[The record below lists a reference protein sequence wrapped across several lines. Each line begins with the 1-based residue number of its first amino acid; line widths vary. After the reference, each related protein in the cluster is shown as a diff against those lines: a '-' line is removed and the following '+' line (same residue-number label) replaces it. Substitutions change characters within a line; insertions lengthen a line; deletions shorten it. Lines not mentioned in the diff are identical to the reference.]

1 MNLQNF
7 EILIFLLGFLRK
19 NTKEIGKEIV
29 QKYHENISKFRS
41 FVNSFWSIFMSNKI
55 ERSFALAILFRF
67 SDRRM
72 HLLFPIFPTYRYKSS
87 LEIRHNFMRAVSQL
101 MGCKFPLWHTSNR
114 HEQKVHY
121 LSSNLS
127 IYDFSIQSKAI
138 DVQPFE
144 VWVRNEKNGLFSKLP
159 KRKIYIS
166 LRKCDSKASKAK
178 FRHQSKRLI
187 LVFLW
192 QSLKTVK
199 NFNTIYSSLA
209 VLITKSCL
217 KIYNQL
223 KNLLCKLH
231 PGCL

>member
-7 EILIFLLGFLRK
+7 EILIFLLCFLLK

-55 ERSFALAILFRF
+55 ERSFALAIFFRF

-72 HLLFPIFPTYRYKSS
+72 HLLFPIFPTYAYKSS

-101 MGCKFPLWHTSNR
+101 RGCKFPLWHTSNC

-166 LRKCDSKASKAK
+166 LRKCDSRKKVFPLKVFGKKWTTTKNAEFSFWKILFSYLEISSGSFCIRSIKSWK
-178 FRHQSKRLI
+178 F
-187 LVFLW
+187 
-192 QSLKTVK
+192 
-199 NFNTIYSSLA
+199 N
-209 VLITKSCL
+209 
-217 KIYNQL
+217 YNQSP
-223 KNLLCKLH
+223 N
-231 PGCL
+231 PP